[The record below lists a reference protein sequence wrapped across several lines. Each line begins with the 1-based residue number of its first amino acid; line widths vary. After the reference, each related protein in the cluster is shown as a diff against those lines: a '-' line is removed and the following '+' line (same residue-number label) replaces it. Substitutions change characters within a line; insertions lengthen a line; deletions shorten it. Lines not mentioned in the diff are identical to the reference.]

1 MARIPDDE
9 IERLKREIPIERL
22 VKGFGVELKPT
33 GANLA
38 GHCPFHEDQALAHRH
53 PGHQSVALQPYPC
66 SQTLGGT
73 PLKMSEFSFTWSAK
87 RRPRATHGIIQECR
101 ISRLASVLA
110 VHLSG
115 VPRAYLVK
123 GN

>member
-9 IERLKREIPIERL
+9 IERLKKEIPIERL

-53 PGHQSVALQPYPC
+53 PGHQTASQDACGDLSPTRKSRIDPNCQP
-66 SQTLGGT
+66 Q
-73 PLKMSEFSFTWSAK
+73 KQE
-87 RRPRATHGIIQECR
+87 RPA
-101 ISRLASVLA
+101 
-110 VHLSG
+110 
-115 VPRAYLVK
+115 
-123 GN
+123 